1 MSSESVRSRLSR
13 VPFLREAWSEFRRI
27 TRTAGG
33 YPIPVAVLEQTLVD
47 MGVGKGDL
55 LHLQS
60 SVSHLHQGWPTR
72 VPEEAG
78 GQVAYATRI
87 VNMLKDLVGPTGTVM
102 MNTDSLTQAEVR
114 SAWAGVLPADG
125 ALFDYARSPSRRGL
139 ISELF
144 RRQPGVVR
152 SVHPWYNMTALGPAA
167 DELMR
172 DNEQST
178 PYALDRHSAIWK
190 LTMMGGK
197 VAMLGQGFLGNV
209 PMHLIEYAHADEYP
223 RAVFV
228 NRPVKMTYMDYGRRV
243 QSLDVLL
250 HAQDWYLTG
259 VAGANFCEYLDRR
272 HGLYKR
278 REFKNA
284 TVVCFDAKAQYEAS
298 YQEMKD
304 GVCWYDPQFD
314 G

>member
-1 MSSESVRSRLSR
+1 MKESVRSRLST
-13 VPFLREAWSEFRRI
+13 VSFLRGVWTEIKRI
-27 TRTAGG
+27 TRIAGG
-33 YPIPVAVLEQTLVD
+33 YPVPVAVLEQTLID
-47 MGVGKGDL
+47 MGVWRGDL
-55 LHLQS
+55 LHVQS
-60 SVSHLHQGWPTR
+60 SVSHLHQGWPDR
-72 VPEEAG
+72 VAEDAG
-78 GQVAYATRI
+78 GQMAYATRI
-87 VNMLKDLVGPTGTVM
+87 VKMLKDLVGPTGTLM
-102 MNTDSLTQAEVR
+102 MNTDSLTHAEVR
-114 SAWAGVLPADG
+114 SAWAGVLPPDR

-144 RRQPGVVR
+144 RRQAGVVR

-172 DNEQST
+172 DNERST
-178 PYALDRHSAIWK
+178 PFALDRHSAIWK

-197 VAMLGQGFLGNV
+197 IALLGQGFSGNV
-209 PMHLIEYAHADEYP
+209 PMHLIEYVHADEYP

-228 NRPVKMTYMDYGRRV
+228 NRPVKVTYMDYGRRM

-259 VAGANFCEYLDRR
+259 LAGAKFCEYLDGR
-272 HGLYKR
+272 HHLYKR
-278 REFKNA
+278 RRFKNA
-284 TVVCFDAKAQYEAS
+284 EIVCFDARSQYEAS